1 MFREGYAGREGK
13 CPKHEELIASPGT
26 ASLGIE
32 TREGLLVGGSRG
44 TGVAHAQY
52 THWGQPKPAKSANS
66 LEGGRAMV
74 GQRCPGMHRVHHP
87 LTPSLTLGDKWGQ
100 RPFVRCLLCAVTL
113 HELSPSPQPSRRV
126 EGHHLCRKKLR

>member
-52 THWGQPKPAKSANS
+52 THWGQPKPAVCKQFGGWPGHGGSAVPRDAQS
-66 LEGGRAMV
+66 TS
-74 GQRCPGMHRVHHP
+74 PID
-87 LTPSLTLGDKWGQ
+87 TLSHSG
-100 RPFVRCLLCAVTL
+100 
-113 HELSPSPQPSRRV
+113 
-126 EGHHLCRKKLR
+126 